1 MTRNSHVAW
10 PRPRR
15 DPPPRNI
22 HVPAAAAPRPASAED
37 LHGIPHRRYPDAAI
51 RAQASGEATGVVLA
65 TSSVISGLHYRY
77 LFAATNA
84 KAFTADAAYLYDG
97 APAPAPAKAVYFEA
111 NTTASPKVFDS
122 IDVPATDKSTF
133 VLYPRPRRKSSVT
146 DDRLRGISAS

>member
-1 MTRNSHVAW
+1 MPMYAVFDSSQDGWT
-10 PRPRR
+10 
-15 DPPPRNI
+15 
-22 HVPAAAAPRPASAED
+22 PAAFHAAVD
-37 LHGIPHRRYPDAAI
+37 RRGP
-51 RAQASGEATGVVLA
+51 GVVLA

-84 KAFTADAAYLYDG
+84 KGFTADAAYLYDG

-133 VLYPRPRRKSSVT
+133 VLYSRPRRKSSVT